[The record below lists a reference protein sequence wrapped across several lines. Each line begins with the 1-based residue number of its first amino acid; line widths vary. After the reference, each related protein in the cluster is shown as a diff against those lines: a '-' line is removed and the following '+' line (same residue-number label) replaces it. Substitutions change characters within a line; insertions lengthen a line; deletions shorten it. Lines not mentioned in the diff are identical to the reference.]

1 MYKHKVNENRHVK
14 NISIINFE
22 PYQKTKK
29 KTLNGIS
36 NPFIEIVFIQASQ
49 QNASYDQSTVSQYSL
64 VDKVHVLLI

>member
-1 MYKHKVNENRHVK
+1 MYKHKACKEHFNYKFRAIPKNEKK
-14 NISIINFE
+14 N
-22 PYQKTKK
+22 
-29 KTLNGIS
+29 LNGIS